1 MIELKAGVIKTP
13 HDEGMSFNRD
23 SDHVAVTEGETEFYL
38 KSEADK
44 VIEELKHQRDGAFGL
59 ANSGLTLDDLSQMA
73 KKETDR
79 QKYKRCIA
87 MAKQCKESLRLM
99 RTYEVTDD
107 YWNLEPGHDAEYF
120 CKKGDFYSKWRKRWL
135 KLAEKF
141 KED

>member
-13 HDEGMSFNRD
+13 HDEGMSFIRD

>member
-1 MIELKAGVIKTP
+1 MTELKAGVIKTP

-73 KKETDR
+73 KKETDH
-79 QKYKRCIA
+79 QKYKRCLN
-87 MAKQCKESLRLM
+87 MAKWCFTKSNYHYIVGREEGGRFAKDNFRRS
-99 RTYEVTDD
+99 
-107 YWNLEPGHDAEYF
+107 NLYL
-120 CKKGDFYSKWRKRWL
+120 KWCDRWK
-135 KLAEKF
+135 KLAEQV
-141 KED
+141 KEDKNG